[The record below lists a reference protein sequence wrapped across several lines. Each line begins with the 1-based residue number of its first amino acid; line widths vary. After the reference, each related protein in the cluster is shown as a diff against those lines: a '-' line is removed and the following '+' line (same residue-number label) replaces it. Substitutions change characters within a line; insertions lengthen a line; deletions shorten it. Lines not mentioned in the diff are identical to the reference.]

1 MNAMDRALAQIND
14 MFAERDARKAMIDAD
29 PRIIFLRKLR
39 TSLSPDYEAGGVA
52 GFAELTRR
60 IEDGTVARSRRATEL
75 IRART
80 AMLDHF
86 PHVARQHLRE
96 AAIIRRQAPYRPAP
110 MTAAEVAGAVN
121 LKRGGGPKVQT
132 IVARGGVN

>member
-14 MFAERDARKAMIDAD
+14 MFAERDARKAIIDAD
-29 PRIIFLRKLR
+29 SRIIFLRTLR
-39 TSLSPDYEAGGVA
+39 TALSPDYEAGGVA

-60 IEDGTVARSRRATEL
+60 IEDGTIARSRRATEL

-121 LKRGGGPKVQT
+121 LAEAVGKSIPEYPELEMV
-132 IVARGGVN
+132 